1 MPQLRHAD
9 GKPYVSIPRSVDSAF
24 LERLHILDPF
34 LEPRWNPARCR
45 WEIWRKN
52 KYILTVQS
60 SNKDYRP
67 LDNRTLIQL
76 YKCDTRFFASSR
88 QFVQSLH
95 IEDDRMMGGKRKEQD
110 TFMRDCAADMAP
122 LMRKRK
128 SVDINPK
135 KLDIAE
141 DN

>member
-1 MPQLRHAD
+1 MITRHAD
-9 GKPYVSIPRSVDSAF
+9 GKPYVSTHKYVDSAF
-24 LERLHILDPF
+24 LERLHVLDPD
-34 LEPRWNPARCR
+34 LEPRWNPARCK
-45 WEIWRKN
+45 WEIWRQG

-60 SNKDYRP
+60 STEEYRH

-76 YKCDTRFFASSR
+76 FKCDTKYFANSR
-88 QFVQSLH
+88 QFIQSLH
-95 IEDDRMMGGKRKEQD
+95 IEDHRLMGGKRKEQD
-110 TFMRDCAADMAP
+110 NFMRDCSADMAP

-135 KLDIAE
+135 NLNIAE